1 MFAFGATS
9 QHVTAVSLSGDV
21 LKYAQLGGSVTLDPP
36 SVTGEGH
43 QYYTW
48 YFGSSEIASYNS
60 FGGSSTKGK
69 HFVSYAASSHK
80 QLDIVK

>member
-1 MFAFGATS
+1 M
-9 QHVTAVSLSGDV
+9 TAVSLSGDV